1 MVIKSDKAYKNLKK
15 KGFLDAPGDHNF
27 LEFHYKGKFYVRTK
41 ISHGITHDLGND
53 LISKM
58 SNQCK
63 LDKSDFSDL
72 VNCPLSQEGYIE
84 KLIKKG
90 VIIA

>member
-27 LEFHYKGKFYVRTK
+27 LEFHHNGKFYIRTK
-41 ISHGITHDLGND
+41 ISHGPTHDLGND

-58 SNQCK
+58 SDQCK
-63 LDKSDFSDL
+63 LDKKDFVDL
-72 VNCPLSQEGYIE
+72 VNCPLSEEEYLN
-84 KLIKKG
+84 KLKHKG
-90 VIIA
+90 VIN